1 MISNILIISVS
12 MVFLWPKN
20 VKCQD
25 PENISGKSFFE
36 IVDQHDKFN
45 QDTSSFSR
53 SVEESEN
60 EEEELFNRWEW
71 FWSSR
76 IDKNGGFKEYG
87 KQLRHLAM
95 TESVTALQESFS
107 SFSSVNWTP
116 LGPNS
121 FPANPC
127 NKDNNGQCQVLSI
140 WANST
145 DLYVGLNGGGLWK
158 RSGTS
163 WVNLTDYTY
172 AFSVTDIE
180 VDNTGKIYIA
190 TGWDGQN
197 GSLKGDDIYGMGVIY
212 SNDGGSTWV
221 TDRMTSVPDQDL
233 YMVKII
239 LDPTN
244 KNTIYALSRYTV
256 YKSTDGGYNWVN
268 THAPVLPNN
277 QWYRDMVYKE
287 SEPGTLF
294 ICSDGRDHN
303 TNRVTNGFIY
313 KTNNGGGT
321 WLTTNY
327 ADNLKYGSQTP
338 HWMEMATT
346 ADDSDAIY
354 LIYRDDSN
362 YSTLEKSLNEGLTW
376 TTLVDQDYIYTRDH
390 MMYNM
395 TISPENSDEIYIGG
409 IFQYKYDYANHEFD
423 QIGSSLHDDLRDFY
437 IVTSGG
443 TETIYQGNDA
453 GIYSSTNHGS
463 SWTNLT
469 DGIQGSLFYGIANS
483 DANPDIYIG
492 GVGDCGT
499 HFYNGSSWIHMCLGG
514 DGGTSL
520 INDHNTQNMIAMV
533 NGDYYYTKNGGSNWY
548 YTGQYDPLKYDP
560 PIVLHPVLNKIY
572 ISAAW
577 QKVKVSTDEGVTWN
591 DYSPQWPNDRIMAM
605 AISKS
610 NPNYFYLTKDFY
622 YDTGNGWTQTVTI
635 VRTTDDGSTWT
646 DITSNLGSITTEAK
660 MTAIEVHPEDP
671 DKVWVCFGGL
681 SAGKKIY
688 TTTNGGGYWTNISY
702 NLPNLPLAD
711 IEYDYVN
718 HMIYVANDVG
728 VYYLEEG
735 KTSWQRLGDLPYAI
749 TTGLS
754 LNKTSGKLYAS
765 TWGRGLWETED
776 LPECYDENPLYVT
789 SIESWHSPQSFCNDI
804 YVQEGGRVVI
814 TSDITLAPGCTLYIE
829 DNGMVTISGGH
840 LINGNTVVLNGGR
853 ITIANN
859 GSIELSDGDA
869 FNTETGAIVDIDYGS
884 INKN

>member
-303 TNRVTNGFIY
+303 TNR
-313 KTNNGGGT
+313 
-321 WLTTNY
+321 
-327 ADNLKYGSQTP
+327 
-338 HWMEMATT
+338 
-346 ADDSDAIY
+346 
-354 LIYRDDSN
+354 
-362 YSTLEKSLNEGLTW
+362 
-376 TTLVDQDYIYTRDH
+376 
-390 MMYNM
+390 
-395 TISPENSDEIYIGG
+395 
-409 IFQYKYDYANHEFD
+409 
-423 QIGSSLHDDLRDFY
+423 
-437 IVTSGG
+437 
-443 TETIYQGNDA
+443 
-453 GIYSSTNHGS
+453 
-463 SWTNLT
+463 
-469 DGIQGSLFYGIANS
+469 
-483 DANPDIYIG
+483 
-492 GVGDCGT
+492 
-499 HFYNGSSWIHMCLGG
+499 
-514 DGGTSL
+514 
-520 INDHNTQNMIAMV
+520 
-533 NGDYYYTKNGGSNWY
+533 
-548 YTGQYDPLKYDP
+548 
-560 PIVLHPVLNKIY
+560 
-572 ISAAW
+572 
-577 QKVKVSTDEGVTWN
+577 
-591 DYSPQWPNDRIMAM
+591 
-605 AISKS
+605 
-610 NPNYFYLTKDFY
+610 
-622 YDTGNGWTQTVTI
+622 
-635 VRTTDDGSTWT
+635 
-646 DITSNLGSITTEAK
+646 
-660 MTAIEVHPEDP
+660 
-671 DKVWVCFGGL
+671 
-681 SAGKKIY
+681 
-688 TTTNGGGYWTNISY
+688 
-702 NLPNLPLAD
+702 
-711 IEYDYVN
+711 
-718 HMIYVANDVG
+718 
-728 VYYLEEG
+728 
-735 KTSWQRLGDLPYAI
+735 
-749 TTGLS
+749 
-754 LNKTSGKLYAS
+754 
-765 TWGRGLWETED
+765 
-776 LPECYDENPLYVT
+776 
-789 SIESWHSPQSFCNDI
+789 
-804 YVQEGGRVVI
+804 
-814 TSDITLAPGCTLYIE
+814 
-829 DNGMVTISGGH
+829 
-840 LINGNTVVLNGGR
+840 
-853 ITIANN
+853 
-859 GSIELSDGDA
+859 
-869 FNTETGAIVDIDYGS
+869 
-884 INKN
+884 